1 MSSSDPNFQ
10 NQPRGNTF
18 PVRAVVVSRF
28 KNGSILQADYSQLEF
43 RVAAQLCGDD
53 KMLNDILE
61 GVDISGTQRLSSS
74 EKEADVTKMRELQRK
89 RARFKPLYGGDARN
103 PQRDGILQS
112 VC

>member
-28 KNGSILQADYSQLEF
+28 ENGSILQADYSQLEF

-61 GVDISGTQRLSSS
+61 GVDVHKYTASVIFG
-74 EKEADVTKMRELQRK
+74 KGEADVTKR
-89 RARFKPLYGGDARN
+89 
-103 PQRDGILQS
+103 
-112 VC
+112 